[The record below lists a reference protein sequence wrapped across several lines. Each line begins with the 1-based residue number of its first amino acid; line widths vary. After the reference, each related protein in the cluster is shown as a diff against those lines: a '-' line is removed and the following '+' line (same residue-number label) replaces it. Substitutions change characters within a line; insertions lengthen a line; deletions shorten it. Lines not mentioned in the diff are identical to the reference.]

1 MVHTNKNNSPIGVF
15 DSGVG
20 GLSIL
25 IELKRLLP
33 KENFVFLADQKYVPY
48 GEKNKKELVRRVYKI
63 TDYFIKHYKIK
74 MMVVACNTAT
84 CYTIDELRK
93 KYQFPVVGT
102 LPAVKPAAK
111 LSKTKQI
118 AVISTPSTSKSEML
132 KKLIKD
138 NCKNIDVLNIGCK
151 NLENVVEQGKLNSAK
166 TYKLLLKYLRVV
178 KNSDADY
185 LVLGCTH
192 YPFLKKYIQK
202 ILGSKIKLIDGGNA
216 IARRTKWWL
225 ETKRTKNKRKGRK
238 KTVYLTTGNSAKFS
252 KVAGVLLKSR
262 IRGEKINI

>member
-1 MVHTNKNNSPIGVF
+1 MKNNSPIGVF

-25 IELKRLLP
+25 IELKRLLSE
-33 KENFVFLADQKYVPY
+33 ENFVFLADQKYVPY

-74 MMVVACNTAT
+74 MIVVACNTAT

-93 KYQFPVVGT
+93 KYPFPIVGT

-118 AVISTPSTSKSEML
+118 AVISTPSTSKSKML

-138 NCKNIDVLNIGCK
+138 NCRNIDVLNIGCK
-151 NLENVVEQGKLNSAK
+151 NLENVVEQGKLNNAQ
-166 TYKLLLKYLRVV
+166 THKLLLKYLRAI
-178 KNSDADY
+178 KNSDTDY

-192 YPFLKKYIQK
+192 YPFLRKHIQK
-202 ILGSKIKLIDGGNA
+202 ILGSRIKLIDGGNA

-225 ETKRTKNKRKGRK
+225 KTKRAKNKEKGRR

-252 KVAGVLLKSR
+252 KLAGGLLKNR
-262 IRGEKINI
+262 VRGKKINI